1 MRSIRVGV
9 PRGTGKGQAATIAM
23 RKLRFAGAWFWFAL
37 RIIGKQWLGLLAQPD
52 IDAVRPFCRDGTGD
66 ANYR

>member
-23 RKLRFAGAWFWFAL
+23 RKLRFAGASFWFAL
-37 RIIGKQWLGLLAQPD
+37 CIIRKKWLGVLAQPD
-52 IDAVRPFCRDGTGD
+52 IDAIRPFRRDGAGD
-66 ANYR
+66 AN